1 MSTSH
6 VPSEKTRFGK
16 FALVGIAGSVVDFG
30 VFNLLATLFGVNS
43 ILASAISFSLA
54 VINNFILNRIWT
66 FPESRSAPVFKQLVQ
81 FCIVS
86 VVGLVIRIPSFAWL
100 EKQLIPLAANLHQE
114 SLSPTFIGHN
124 VSLAIVILVV
134 MLWNFIANRY
144 WTFKMVP
151 VKINEELKR

>member
-1 MSTSH
+1 MPISPAT
-6 VPSEKTRFGK
+6 SEKTRFGK

-30 VFNLLATLFGVNS
+30 VFNLLATILGVNS

-66 FPESRSAPVFKQLVQ
+66 FPESRSTPALKQLVQ
-81 FCIVS
+81 FSIVS
-86 VVGLVIRIPSFAWL
+86 VIGLAIRIPMFAWL
-100 EKQLIPLAANLHQE
+100 EKQLIPLAANLHQQVP
-114 SLSPTFIGHN
+114 SPTFIGHN
-124 VSLAIVILVV
+124 VSLAIVILIV

-151 VKINEELKR
+151 VKVNEELKR